1 MTVIAC
7 RKLGELHPHVRPSA
21 ANAASIRGKL
31 SRMMR
36 IENPSSFLLV
46 QAQASCKLRI
56 ADAGIAHRG
65 TGPIEFRPP
74 LFSRTFPSNWRY
86 ESLS

>member
-1 MTVIAC
+1 
-7 RKLGELHPHVRPSA
+7 
-21 ANAASIRGKL
+21 
-31 SRMMR
+31 MMR